1 MMVILVVVI
10 LKIVMIMV
18 DIMALTFII
27 ILIVRGFPVTSLP
40 CNNTIAEVWNT
51 NLKVAQDDDSHGDS
65 YEEGYGGS
73 LGHSHGGNDDDVS
86 EDYDDNRIQ
95 VQTLCM
101 IEAPTSSLN
110 SGLLFKSFFTS
121 VISNIF
127 GVTR

>member
-1 MMVILVVVI
+1 MIISDYDDVAVIVRI
-10 LKIVMIMV
+10 A
-18 DIMALTFII
+18 MALLKTMNMIVI
-27 ILIVRGFPVTSLP
+27 KLIVRGFPVTSLP

-51 NLKVAQDDDSHGDS
+51 NLKVAQDDS
-65 YEEGYGGS
+65 YDE
-73 LGHSHGGNDDDVS
+73 NDVCKDDD
-86 EDYDDNRIQ
+86 YDNWIQ